1 LALANKKGRK
11 ISWNSKL
18 ISNQSMLEDKKY
30 FSPVSDDE
38 ENLEDE
44 MPESDEEGNDDEE
57 EETDEE
63 TE

>member
-11 ISWNSKL
+11 TSYNSKL
-18 ISNQSMLEDKKY
+18 ILNQSMIEDKKY

-38 ENLEDE
+38 ENPEDE
-44 MPESDEEGNDDEE
+44 TPESDDEGNDDEG

>member
-11 ISWNSKL
+11 TSWNSKL
-18 ISNQSMLEDKKY
+18 IFNQSMIEDKKY

-44 MPESDEEGNDDEE
+44 MPESDDEDNNDDGEK
-57 EETDEE
+57 TDEE